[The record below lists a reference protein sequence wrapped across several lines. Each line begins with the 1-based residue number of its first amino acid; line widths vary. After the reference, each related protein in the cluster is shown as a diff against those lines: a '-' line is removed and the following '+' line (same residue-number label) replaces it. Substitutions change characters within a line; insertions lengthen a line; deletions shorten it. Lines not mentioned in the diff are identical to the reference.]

1 MGSVS
6 SAELPAE
13 IFLPAEMF
21 LLELSDGAGDPTDAV
36 EHAYEDSPPRSPMS
50 FLWK

>member
-1 MGSVS
+1 MGSIS

-21 LLELSDGAGDPTDAV
+21 LLELPDADHTV
-36 EHAYEDSPPRSPMS
+36 EQAYEDSSLCSPLS